1 MARPHSWRDL
11 KPGLLTLAVLLL
23 GGLAV
28 LRYARV
34 GALHGDTIG
43 LVVLAGDAGDL
54 AQGSE
59 VWLAGQKVGVIDH
72 IAFREPGTDSAYR
85 LRVDLSI
92 LADAQPLLR
101 RDSQARIAR
110 GGSLLGASVLAL
122 SVGTAAAPPL
132 GAGDTIHA
140 VASRRPAATLTQGLA
155 EAREP
160 LGELVDNVAAITEQ
174 FGERD
179 GTVGAAMAGG
189 TATEARRLLSSL
201 GALTGRAADGDGTVG
216 LALRDLELRRRV
228 ARTAARA
235 DSLRQLLGGDAGSVG
250 RFRRDSTLVRQI
262 AGVRDEV
269 SILRALVNTPT
280 GALGRARADG
290 AVAAGLSALE
300 AELTALIEDVK
311 QRPLRYL
318 VF

>member
-1 MARPHSWRDL
+1 MARPQRWRDL
-11 KPGLLTLAVLLL
+11 TPGVITLAVLVL

-59 VWLAGQKVGVIDH
+59 VWLAGQKVGAIDG
-72 IAFREPGTDSAYR
+72 IDFREPGTDSAYR
-85 LRVDLSI
+85 LRIDLSI
-92 LADAQPLLR
+92 SAEAQPLLR
-101 RDSQARIAR
+101 HDSRARIAQ

-122 SVGTAAAPPL
+122 SVGTPAAPPL
-132 GAGDTIHA
+132 RSGDTIHA
-140 VASRRPAATLTQGLA
+140 IGSRPPVATLTEGLA
-155 EAREP
+155 EARQP
-160 LGELVDNVAAITEQ
+160 LTELRDNVVAISQ
-174 FGERD
+174 GFGSRD
-179 GTVGAAMAGG
+179 GTVGAAMQGEA
-189 TATEARRLLSSL
+189 TTEARRLASSIDDLL
-201 GALTGRAADGDGTVG
+201 GRTTGGDGTVA
-216 LALRDLELRRRV
+216 LAMRDVELRRRV
-228 ARTAARA
+228 SRAAARA
-235 DSLRQLLGGDAGSVG
+235 DSLRLLLSGDAGSIG

-269 SILRALVNTPT
+269 SILRALVSTPS
-280 GALGRARADG
+280 GSAGRARTDG
-290 AVAAGLSALE
+290 AIGTGLDALE
-300 AELTALIEDVK
+300 SELTALIEDVK